1 PRDMAD
7 PSLET
12 CPDFNSD
19 GFRTIRDFMIA
30 GSHETEEQTVER
42 LIISWTEDHNR
53 RSRLWQDQQAA
64 EAEAAEQAQRA
75 RREREEETQRLTE
88 EEAERERREADKK
101 KAKLNDFDDT
111 LVVDNVIAPRPSQY
125 ALQKL
130 SSFEYV
136 PLWYFSPEGCRDA
149 ARNSTVSADDAFGIT
164 KIDDV
169 LTVRPIAAVK
179 ASRNAVEDHELN
191 ITDFLRAKNSYLH
204 HLDKAGWT
212 QRHTDSLAQFYWHL
226 ENHPF
231 RDDTI
236 IMTYAH
242 RVRRNWHDNLKLG
255 EGFNIAI
262 INESLMNTIAFEVNT
277 TAQHNTLRKIED
289 M

>member
-1 PRDMAD
+1 MSD
-7 PSLET
+7 PSLEV

-19 GFRTIRDFMIA
+19 GFRTIREFMIA
-30 GSHETEEQTVER
+30 GSHETNQQTVER

-53 RSRLWQDQQAA
+53 RIGLWQDQQAV
-64 EAEAAEQAQRA
+64 EAEAAEQVQRA
-75 RREREEETQRLTE
+75 RREQE
-88 EEAERERREADKK
+88 EEAQRLAEEEVERERREADKK

-111 LVVDNVIAPRPSQY
+111 LTVDN
-125 ALQKL
+125 KL

-149 ARNSTVSADDAFGIT
+149 AKNSIISADDAFGFT
-164 KIDDV
+164 KVDDV
-169 LTVRPIAAVK
+169 LTVRPVAAVK
-179 ASRNAVEDHELN
+179 ASRNAIEDHELN

-212 QRHTDSLAQFYWHL
+212 QRHTDSLAQFFWHL

-231 RDDTI
+231 RDGPNGNII

-255 EGFNIAI
+255 KGFNIAI

-277 TAQHNTLRKIED
+277 SAQQNTLRKATTH
-289 M
+289 